1 MSWKVANDR
10 FVLKLPID
18 PPTHCHLRVAQ
29 CSTLECTVGQFQCS
43 CDRIDRY
50 HRHEPLSCKISSN
63 FPYSASPIPPPVPTK
78 AATPPPTMRLS
89 TPPRCGHVLH
99 RRDPDTQR
107 TRNFHK
113 TRISS
118 TWKSY
123 RPRIQSRPSPPA
135 NLPRP
140 PRAPTTSGSQS
151 RPLDAMDRS
160 YQGGTTPRAH
170 QASPSGYER

>member
-1 MSWKVANDR
+1 MSRKVADER
-10 FVLKLPID
+10 AVCSFLKCRISKACQLTDTI
-18 PPTHCHLRVAQ
+18 VMNN
-29 CSTLECTVGQFQCS
+29 STARSQADSYL
-43 CDRIDRY
+43 
-50 HRHEPLSCKISSN
+50 
-63 FPYSASPIPPPVPTK
+63 YSASPIPPQPLQFHTK
-78 AATPPPTMRLS
+78 QPHHPTMPLF
-89 TPPRCGHVLH
+89 TPPRCRHFLH

>member
-1 MSWKVANDR
+1 MNDSTAR
-10 FVLKLPID
+10 SRAD
-18 PPTHCHLRVAQ
+18 SHL
-29 CSTLECTVGQFQCS
+29 
-43 CDRIDRY
+43 
-50 HRHEPLSCKISSN
+50 
-63 FPYSASPIPPPVPTK
+63 YSASP
-78 AATPPPTMRLS
+78 TPPQPLQFHTKQPHHPTMPLF

-123 RPRIQSRPSPPA
+123 RPRIQSRPGPPA

-140 PRAPTTSGSQS
+140 PRAPTISGSQS

-160 YQGGTTPRAH
+160 YQGGNNTASSPGLALGLRTVTCKMTTTNPRE
-170 QASPSGYER
+170 QYRIGGASACWRGREG